1 MLLYMSYRCNNLM
14 KKGSLMIYIVVLNW
28 NGAIDTINCV
38 KSLMD
43 LNVSDYKIIIVDN
56 CSMDNSYDTI
66 KENLNSLYIADKS
79 IIEVKYEDRNK
90 YKTLE
95 NDKIILIQSPQ
106 NNGYAVVIILA

>member
-1 MLLYMSYRCNNLM
+1 
-14 KKGSLMIYIVVLNW
+14 MIYIVVLNW

-106 NNGYAVVIILA
+106 NNGYASGNNIGIEFALNQ